1 MAFGRSRPKSDLN
14 CSEGAVAIGLVEGNT
29 PLASLVGWET
39 TSWGFHS
46 DDGSIVVENEVK
58 NTGPTF
64 GNGETVGVT
73 VFWEED
79 EMKMTFTLDGKCVGE
94 WFVYT
99 QSIAKSLLIIHSGG
113 PYTVSGQLFPAV
125 SFLQGQSRESDVRI
139 NFGPKDGG
147 DEFMYQPDTV
157 GLQEEPTDQS
167 SDDERSE
174 SDVEAETG

>member
-1 MAFGRSRPKSDLN
+1 MAFGRLRPRSDLN
-14 CSEGAVAIGLVEGNT
+14 HSDGAVAIGLVEGNT
-29 PLASLVGWET
+29 LLPNLVGWET

-64 GNGETVGVT
+64 GNGEIVGVT
-73 VFWEED
+73 VFWEDD

-94 WFVYT
+94 CFVYT
-99 QSIAKSLLIIHSGG
+99 QSVAKRILMIRSGG

-125 SFLQGQSRESDVRI
+125 SFLQGQSREYNVRI

-147 DEFMYQPDTV
+147 DEFMYQPHTV

-167 SDDERSE
+167 SEDERSD
-174 SDVEAETG
+174 SDDEAETR